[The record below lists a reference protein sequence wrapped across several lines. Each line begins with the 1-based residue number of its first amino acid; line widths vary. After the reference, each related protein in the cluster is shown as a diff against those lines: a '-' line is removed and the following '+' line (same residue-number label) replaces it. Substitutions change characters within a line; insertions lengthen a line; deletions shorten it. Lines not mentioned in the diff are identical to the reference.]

1 MTVLHKFPSFR
12 QAIHEVICMSYVN
25 PMLRSRFES
34 LPIDLKNEILSR
46 NVTLNNLQDLI
57 NILQVIVDE
66 AEAAP

>member
-1 MTVLHKFPSFR
+1 
-12 QAIHEVICMSYVN
+12 MSYVN